1 MEPERPPL
9 RNLPRTIG
17 RYEVTGRIGKGAM
30 GVVYS
35 ARDSMMER
43 TVAVKVMMTDLEDD
57 PDTSARF
64 YREARSA
71 GQVVHP
77 NIVTIFDMG
86 EDNGHPFIVMELFD
100 GETLNKYLLRP
111 EAAGIETKLDLMI
124 QICEGLRAAH
134 AHGIFHRDIKPG
146 NLLVRPDG
154 ELKIVDFGIARLAS
168 SSMTASGLIVGT
180 PDYMS
185 PEQARG
191 DNADERS
198 DIFSAGAVFYF
209 ILTGRKPFAASG
221 LTAVLA
227 KVQREDP
234 LPVREGEAPPML
246 AQIVSRALA
255 KNPED
260 RYQTCAQMI
269 AELGHFQRHLA
280 DEARKWVAEGA
291 QRLRGLEAIVTE
303 YRTLASALRVAPA
316 SPDLDAAWQR
326 LLERYAALDDPCR
339 RESASAFLA
348 EVKTAEESATSQIA
362 RWRQAWEA
370 LDQGKR
376 ALAAN
381 RPAEAV
387 AKLEAALEIE
397 PGAHAASQELDRCRA
412 RTAHTRADSDRV
424 HALIDEARKA
434 AASKRWQVA
443 IELCDEAIAL
453 DAESSDAAS
462 VRRKAADAM
471 ASESQHAKGEFDSA
485 LEHADELRK
494 KKKFTEAAAEIA
506 RARAIDPAGAGI
518 DAGEIRLRES
528 MAEADRQSAANHEAA
543 GAIAAARAAFSEGR
557 RTEAITGLR
566 TFAARVREPICDT
579 EIERLEAEA
588 RRIVADEERLAGAAA
603 DATAGETALA
613 SGAARAALHLATRA
627 LSADPGQRVAQKVSG
642 LAGAQLKQ
650 QAEIETRSEAARQ
663 HIADARQQLARG
675 QFAKARALV
684 SAAAALDPDNPD
696 HKAVLGD
703 IHEAAKRTAEAS
715 ERERLAKQRAKAVA
729 PMVARARGAEAAGDY
744 ERALWTAQNAL
755 AVDPDCDEAGQ
766 ILTRVEAQL
775 AANPR
780 LSEETVDLGGAADR
794 DPDDTVSLTRPL
806 GLWERVVGALRF
818 KT

>member
-1 MEPERPPL
+1 MEPERPPV
-9 RNLPRTIG
+9 RNLPRAIG
-17 RYEVTGRIGKGAM
+17 RYEITGRIGKGAM

-35 ARDSMMER
+35 ARDGMMER

-71 GQVVHP
+71 GQVVHR

-86 EDNGHPFIVMELFD
+86 EDNGHPFIVMELFE

-111 EAAGIETKLDLMI
+111 EAGAIDTKLDLMI

-146 NLLVRPDG
+146 NLLVGPEG

-234 LPVREGEAPPML
+234 LPLRESEAPPML

-260 RYQTCAQMI
+260 RYQSCAQMI

-280 DEARKWVAEGA
+280 DETRKWVAEGA

-303 YRTLASALRVAPA
+303 YRTLAAALRVSPA
-316 SPDLDAAWQR
+316 SPDMDSAWQH

-339 RESASAFLA
+339 RETAAAFLA
-348 EVKTAEESATSQIA
+348 EVKSAEESATSQIA
-362 RWRQAWEA
+362 RWRQTWEVI
-370 LDQGKR
+370 DQGKR

-397 PGAHAASQELDRCRA
+397 PGAHAASLELDRCRA

-424 HALIDEARKA
+424 RALVDEAGKA

-443 IELCDEAIAL
+443 IELCDEALGL

-462 VRRKAADAM
+462 LRQKATGAM
-471 ASESQHAKGEFDSA
+471 ASESQRAKGEFDSA
-485 LEHADELRK
+485 LEHADGLRK
-494 KKKFTEAAAEIA
+494 KRKFTEAAAEIA
-506 RARAIDPAGAGI
+506 RARAIDATRAGT
-518 DAGEIRLRES
+518 DAAEVRLRES
-528 MAEADRQSAANHEAA
+528 IAEADRQSAANHEAA
-543 GAIAAARAAFSEGR
+543 EAIAAARAAFSEGR
-557 RTEAITGLR
+557 RTEAIAALR
-566 TFAARVREPICDT
+566 IFAAHVREPIVDT
-579 EIERLEAEA
+579 EIGRLEAEA
-588 RRIVADEERLAGAAA
+588 RRIVADEERLARAAA
-603 DATAGETALA
+603 DATAAETALA
-613 SGAARAALHLATRA
+613 SGDARTALHLATQA
-627 LSADPGQRVAQKVSG
+627 LSADPAQRVAQKVSG

-650 QAEIETRSEAARQ
+650 QAEI
-663 HIADARQQLARG
+663 
-675 QFAKARALV
+675 
-684 SAAAALDPDNPD
+684 
-696 HKAVLGD
+696 
-703 IHEAAKRTAEAS
+703 
-715 ERERLAKQRAKAVA
+715 
-729 PMVARARGAEAAGDY
+729 
-744 ERALWTAQNAL
+744 
-755 AVDPDCDEAGQ
+755 
-766 ILTRVEAQL
+766 
-775 AANPR
+775 
-780 LSEETVDLGGAADR
+780 
-794 DPDDTVSLTRPL
+794 
-806 GLWERVVGALRF
+806 
-818 KT
+818 